1 MARLTRAE
9 QRAQT
14 RADLLVA
21 ARERFLA
28 VGYAAAS
35 LDDIADRAGYSKGAV
50 YSNFVDK
57 PNLCREVLQDLH
69 EEKVAEM
76 AALITGPGD
85 LQDRIDGLA
94 EWVER
99 TVGDVG
105 WTMLE
110 LEFVTVSRNDPK
122 LREMVVE
129 LRTAAHRTV
138 VDMLR
143 GLLGADDEDIDVAE
157 AEAELYELEA
167 TADLLLSA
175 GIGLGIQRA
184 VDPTLSAEPVIDTMR
199 STLTL
204 LAAGVR

>member
-14 RADLLVA
+14 RADLLTA

-28 VGYAAAS
+28 VGYTAAS

-57 PNLCREVLQDLH
+57 PNLCREVLQSLH

-76 AALITGPGD
+76 TALITGPGE
-85 LQDRIDGLA
+85 LEDRIDGLA

-110 LEFVTVSRNDPK
+110 LEFVTVSRNDPQ
-122 LREMVVE
+122 LRAMVVE

-138 VDMLR
+138 VDGLR
-143 GLLGADDEDIDVAE
+143 GFLAGGADAEVIDAE
-157 AEAELYELEA
+157 ADHYQLES

-184 VDPTLSAEPVIDTMR
+184 IDPTVSVDAVVESMR

-204 LAAGVR
+204 LGAGVF

>member
-14 RADLLVA
+14 RADLLIA

-57 PNLCREVLQDLH
+57 PNLCREVLHALH
-69 EEKVAEM
+69 ADKMAEM
-76 AALITGPGD
+76 AALITGPGE

-110 LEFVTVSRNDPK
+110 LEFVIVSRTDPK

-143 GLLGADDEDIDVAE
+143 GLLGVDGDDADVAA
-157 AEAELYELEA
+157 AEAELYELES

-184 VDPTLSAEPVIDTMR
+184 VDPTISAEPVIDTMR

-204 LAAGVR
+204 LAVGAR